1 MTAPSATRF
10 RPNLFLSPVTQG
22 HQRITLAA
30 VSLPRLPTDGG
41 KLAGPFS
48 GDPSL
53 LCTTLAP
60 GTILLPARVSQLS
73 AAAAAIE
80 VPAPAPAYIVVGAVP
95 LAATSLPPPPPPPPP
110 LTPLQVDVTVVRAAA
125 PATAPIPAPS
135 LQGCSGRS

>member
-73 AAAAAIE
+73 AAAAGRRARA
-80 VPAPAPAYIVVGAVP
+80 VRRRRHRGPCPSARLQRRRRGAPRRDI
-95 LAATSLPPPPPPPPP
+95 PP
-110 LTPLQVDVTVVRAAA
+110 PLQVDVTVVRAAA

-135 LQGCSGRS
+135 IQGCSGRS